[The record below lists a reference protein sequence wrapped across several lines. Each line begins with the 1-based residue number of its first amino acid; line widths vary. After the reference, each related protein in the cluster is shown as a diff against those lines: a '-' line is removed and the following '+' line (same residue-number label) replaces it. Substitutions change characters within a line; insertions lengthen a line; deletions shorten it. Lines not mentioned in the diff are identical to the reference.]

1 MTNEVNKKMITTL
14 NELKTGESG
23 IIVSYN
29 GKGELRKHLMEM
41 GFVRGS
47 NIEVKRIAPLGDPME
62 VKIKGYSISLRKEE
76 AVNIEVE
83 VT

>member
-1 MTNEVNKKMITTL
+1 MKTTL
-14 NELKTGESG
+14 NELKKGQAG

-29 GKGELRKHLMEM
+29 GKSKLRKHLMEM

-47 NIEVKRIAPLGDPME
+47 DIEVKRTAPLGDPME

-76 AVNIEVE
+76 AKNIEILIK
-83 VT
+83 